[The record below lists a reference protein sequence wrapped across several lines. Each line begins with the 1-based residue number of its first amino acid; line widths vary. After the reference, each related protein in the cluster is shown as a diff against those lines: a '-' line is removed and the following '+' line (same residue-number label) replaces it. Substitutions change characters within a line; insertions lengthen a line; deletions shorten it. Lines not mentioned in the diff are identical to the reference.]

1 MELCGIDPYDGI
13 QGVSLTPV
21 LSDPAV
27 SVREHVLIEED
38 FPDFLSSVTSTPSK
52 TRTLVTRDT
61 RYTRNSDGHEM
72 MFDKIADREE
82 RREITK
88 SDQPRRSEMLERL
101 TDALIASADAARGAP
116 TDPSYA

>member
-1 MELCGIDPYDGI
+1 M
-13 QGVSLTPV
+13 
-21 LSDPAV
+21 
-27 SVREHVLIEED
+27 
-38 FPDFLSSVTSTPSK
+38 
-52 TRTLVTRDT
+52 TRDT